1 MSPYSHD
8 HHSVNPA
15 SWRVGLPW
23 PLGPR
28 VEDPVRVKEFGEA
41 IRSLAWTQEQARESL
56 DILFHHI
63 SKLTQGEVRYYYMR
77 RKWARLISWWL
88 NVGTWA
94 LGTCGVL
101 IPFVQPLAKSADLL
115 PWGYL
120 ALAFAGT
127 LVVADRLFLATEG
140 HGRYTTTQLQ
150 VEAAFSDFALSWNVK
165 MLAVDR
171 HNTEASVLE
180 ALILAQGYAKQLHV
194 TLGLETAEWIEKR
207 RNAQKEAEK
216 YASQK
221 TAGADG
227 ATAA

>member
-1 MSPYSHD
+1 MSQYSHD

-28 VEDPVRVKEFGEA
+28 VEDPVRLKEFGEA
-41 IRSLAWTQEQARESL
+41 IRSLAWTQKEARESL

-88 NVGTWA
+88 NVGTWT

-101 IPFVQPLAKSADLL
+101 IPFAQPLVKSESLL
-115 PWGYL
+115 QWGYL

-127 LVVADRLFLATEG
+127 LVIADRLFLATEG
-140 HGRYTTTQLQ
+140 HSRYTTTQLE
-150 VEAAFSDFALSWNVK
+150 VEAAFSDFALAWNVK
-165 MLAVDR
+165 MFAVDR

-180 ALILAQGYAKQLHV
+180 ALTLAQGYAKELHV

-207 RNAQKEAEK
+207 RKAQKETEK
-216 YASQK
+216 YVSQ
-221 TAGADG
+221 TTTGS
-227 ATAA
+227 TAASP

>member
-1 MSPYSHD
+1 
-8 HHSVNPA
+8 
-15 SWRVGLPW
+15 L
-23 PLGPR
+23 
-28 VEDPVRVKEFGEA
+28 E
-41 IRSLAWTQEQARESL
+41 WTEEKARESL
-56 DILFHHI
+56 DTLFHHI
-63 SKLTQGEVRYYYMR
+63 SKLTQGEIRYYYMR

-88 NVGTWA
+88 NVGTWL
-94 LGTCGVL
+94 LGTSGVL
-101 IPFVQPLAKSADLL
+101 IPFVQPLIKSADLL

-165 MLAVDR
+165 MLDVDR
-171 HNTEASVLE
+171 HKSEASILG
-180 ALILAQGYAKQLHV
+180 ALTLAQGYAKQLHA

-216 YASQK
+216 FASPK
-221 TAGADG
+221 SASTDG
-227 ATAA
+227 TAAA